1 MDNAQ
6 VWRNE
11 PYSGNATDLKWNTV
25 GIDSRYA
32 AALGSTQ
39 PTTHFLIDTS
49 RNGQGPWTGGTQ
61 YSDKQDWCNPPGR
74 GLGMV
79 PTTTTGTPL
88 LDAYLWIKVPGESD
102 GQCSRG
108 TGGTTDPEWGGIVD
122 PAAGA
127 WFPAQAHQL
136 IALASPPLA

>member
-1 MDNAQ
+1 
-6 VWRNE
+6 
-11 PYSGNATDLKWNTV
+11 
-25 GIDSRYA
+25 
-32 AALGSTQ
+32 
-39 PTTHFLIDTS
+39 
-49 RNGQGPWTGGTQ
+49 
-61 YSDKQDWCNPPGR
+61 
-74 GLGMV
+74 MV

-127 WFPAQAHQL
+127 WFAAQAHQL
-136 IALASPPLA
+136 IALAAPPLA